1 MSVNFPQT
9 FDPRELLTPE
19 IRVAIQIGQNG
30 IIRDYWN
37 NFLVF
42 LTSFSCYDD
51 MVQFGSASQGLASE
65 ENLMSAT
72 KAFTP
77 YDAYLSRVVGF
88 RFPQLAGADFDDMF
102 EYLRTLAPRGG
113 TSLGPDL
120 IALSLRFRAEIQVE
134 GTDIERLREIVLR
147 YEPFFRS
154 FFAA

>member
-1 MSVNFPQT
+1 MNPDPPQK

-19 IRVAIQIGQNG
+19 IRVAIQVGRNG

-42 LTSFSCYDD
+42 LTSFYSYDE
-51 MVQFGSASQGLASE
+51 MVRYGDESSRLASKG
-65 ENLMSAT
+65 NLMTAA

-77 YDAYLSRVVGF
+77 YNAYLSMVVGF
-88 RFPQLAGADFDDMF
+88 RFPQLVGADLDDML

-120 IALSLRFRAEIQVE
+120 IALSLRFRAEIQGE
-134 GTDIERLREIVLR
+134 GVDIERLRSIVLR